1 MLVAF
6 KPDISTLQIVEVDVS
21 NSQKMDNPPSRV
33 IRGHTAEQIPVT
45 SLLEHRNIN
54 VFVLTEPLGIVCSS
68 KLVALTH
75 VRQIQL
81 IFTPRK
87 RQEAL

>member
-1 MLVAF
+1 M
-6 KPDISTLQIVEVDVS
+6 
-21 NSQKMDNPPSRV
+21 
-33 IRGHTAEQIPVT
+33 IRGHSAEHIPVT

-54 VFVLTEPLGIVCSS
+54 VFVFVLTEPLGIVSSS